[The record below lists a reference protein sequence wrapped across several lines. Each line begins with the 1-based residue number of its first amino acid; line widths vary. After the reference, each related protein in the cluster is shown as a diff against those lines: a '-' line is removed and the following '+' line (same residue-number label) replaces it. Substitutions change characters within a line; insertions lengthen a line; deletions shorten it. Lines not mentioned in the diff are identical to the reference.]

1 TLLSALVSLSIIVM
15 MLPFFSMTLK
25 LMQNNHHEYTIDVE
39 HFFTFLRDDII
50 DATDIRVSNST
61 LTLHLSTNKVA
72 SYSLYEQVFR
82 RQIQNKGHEIYI
94 RNIKDVHF
102 TLNDHS
108 ILVELKTTNGEHYT
122 KEFLR
127 YE

>member
-1 TLLSALVSLSIIVM
+1 M

-39 HFFTFLRDDII
+39 HFFIFLRDDII
-50 DATDIRVSNST
+50 DATDIRVNNHT

-72 SYSLYEQVFR
+72 SYSLYEQVIR
-82 RQIQNKGHEIYI
+82 RQIQSKGHEIYI
-94 RNIKDVHF
+94 RNIKDVRF
-102 TLNDHS
+102 TENDHI